1 MGSYP
6 PQGTGIGEARV
17 RKIIEDSNKS
27 TDEKILEIK
36 NTLDKYVENDR
47 QFKRKLEA
55 EISRIRESNGDIA
68 DSLDQLIDD
77 WNNL

>member
-1 MGSYP
+1 MNP
-6 PQGTGIGEARV
+6 PQGTGIGEAQV

-27 TDEKILEIK
+27 TDEKISEIK
-36 NTLDKYVENDR
+36 KTQDEYVEKDR
-47 QFKRKLEA
+47 LFKSKLEA

-68 DSLDQLIDD
+68 DRLDQLIDD

>member
-6 PQGTGIGEARV
+6 PQGTGVGEAQV

-36 NTLDKYVENDR
+36 NTLDEYVQNDR

-55 EISRIRESNGDIA
+55 EVSRIRESNGDIA
-68 DSLDQLIDD
+68 DRLDQLIDD

>member
-1 MGSYP
+1 MGYP
-6 PQGTGIGEARV
+6 VQGTGIGEAQV

-36 NTLDKYVENDR
+36 NTLDEYVENDR
-47 QFKRKLEA
+47 QFKRKLET

-68 DSLDQLIDD
+68 DRLDQLIDD

>member
-36 NTLDKYVENDR
+36 NTLDEYVKNDR

-68 DSLDQLIDD
+68 DRLDQLIDD
-77 WNNL
+77 WNDL

>member
-17 RKIIEDSNKS
+17 RKIIEYSNKS

-36 NTLDKYVENDR
+36 NTLDEYVKNDR

-55 EISRIRESNGDIA
+55 EISRIRESNGDVA
-68 DSLDQLIDD
+68 DRLDQLIDD
-77 WNNL
+77 WNDL